1 MGVIIVHL
9 TSEQLKSYQNCAD
22 RFLEKTTRGTV
33 ALNLILTNR
42 GNHLGGRSDK
52 TLKKE

>member
-1 MGVIIVHL
+1 MHL
-9 TSEQLKSYQNCAD
+9 TREQLKSYQNCSD
-22 RFLEKTTRGTV
+22 SSLEKTTIGTV

-52 TLKKE
+52 TLKE